1 MRYVGPWWTW
11 FGKMPRVG
19 WALDPLPYK
28 SNWYSVIVSQTFL
41 HVIFLKEVFRFLMTM
56 KLGPDSGLFML
67 RSILRRSSVVV
78 DHWPWIFRSCQIW
91 RNLNK
96 LSPNSFF
103 PPPLL
108 MTPLSLSLSLKY
120 APPAPIMSWFFGWW
134 SLFFFW
140 WKYWI
145 ILEKATSSTRESL
158 ILSWPT
164 GFCSFGLRKY
174 TNILPSKTHLRW
186 NQDDERA
193 GYLAVY
199 ALHIMILNLM
209 DVGFLSQCFWDED
222 EQSSSLGSWSS
233 MIIINCHDQP
243 SRSYLFSP
251 DSSTV
256 AMLHLHQPALWLSW
270 WSLIRVKVMIM
281 LMMDWWST

>member
-1 MRYVGPWWTW
+1 
-11 FGKMPRVG
+11 
-19 WALDPLPYK
+19 
-28 SNWYSVIVSQTFL
+28 
-41 HVIFLKEVFRFLMTM
+41 
-56 KLGPDSGLFML
+56 
-67 RSILRRSSVVV
+67 
-78 DHWPWIFRSCQIW
+78 
-91 RNLNK
+91 
-96 LSPNSFF
+96 
-103 PPPLL
+103 

-120 APPAPIMSWFFGWW
+120 APPAPFMSWF
-134 SLFFFW
+134 
-140 WKYWI
+140 YWLVIVIFLLVKLRI
-145 ILEKATSSTRESL
+145 IWEKATSSTRESL

-193 GYLAVY
+193 GYLCVY

-243 SRSYLFSP
+243 SQSYLSSP

-270 WSLIRVKVMIM
+270 WSLIRVIVIM
-281 LMMDWWST
+281 FVMDWWST

>member
-1 MRYVGPWWTW
+1 
-11 FGKMPRVG
+11 
-19 WALDPLPYK
+19 
-28 SNWYSVIVSQTFL
+28 
-41 HVIFLKEVFRFLMTM
+41 
-56 KLGPDSGLFML
+56 
-67 RSILRRSSVVV
+67 
-78 DHWPWIFRSCQIW
+78 
-91 RNLNK
+91 
-96 LSPNSFF
+96 
-103 PPPLL
+103 

-120 APPAPIMSWFFGWW
+120 APPAPFMSWFFGWW

-140 WKYWI
+140 I
-145 ILEKATSSTRESL
+145 IWEKATSSTRESL

-193 GYLAVY
+193 GYLCVY

-233 MIIINCHDQP
+233 MIMIMINCHDQP
-243 SRSYLFSP
+243 SRSYLSSP

-270 WSLIRVKVMIM
+270 WSLIRVIVIV